1 MIAAS
6 EFNFVS
12 EAIATFSFIFI
23 LLNLSN
29 FTTGLKSMIV
39 GLVILVVVNSLETKK
54 GFAFNPA
61 RDWEP
66 TLAYTLFNIPYKIT
80 ANWQY
85 GC

>member
-1 MIAAS
+1 
-6 EFNFVS
+6 
-12 EAIATFSFIFI
+12 
-23 LLNLSN
+23 
-29 FTTGLKSMIV
+29 MIV